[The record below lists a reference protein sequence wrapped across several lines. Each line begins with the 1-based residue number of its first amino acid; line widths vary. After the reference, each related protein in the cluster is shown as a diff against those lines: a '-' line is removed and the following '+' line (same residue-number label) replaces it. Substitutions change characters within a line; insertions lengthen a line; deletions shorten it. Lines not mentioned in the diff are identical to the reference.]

1 MTALEALEM
10 IRWRLSSLNDDLEPR
25 ETEKVELQI
34 IENALIELK
43 QLKENNY
50 ENNKIQTSSIST

>member
-1 MTALEALEM
+1 MTTLEALDM

-25 ETEKVELQI
+25 ETEKVALQI
-34 IENALIELK
+34 IEDALIELK

-50 ENNKIQTSSIST
+50 ENNKI